1 MERPRNLLVNLC
13 LDMVGLEFQ
22 SRTDSPMR
30 RISYLPV
37 LLGAALT
44 LAACDPSK
52 PAQDIDTAVNES
64 LRQGAV
70 RSEAAGGWPEAV
82 AGYRTLYQRQ
92 PTDPAVAVSYLRA
105 LRNAGQADEA
115 VRVGAEALT
124 KNGDNPKIL
133 SDYGK
138 ARLAAHDAQGALPLL
153 RAAAAH
159 EPNDWS
165 LYSAIG
171 VATDLLGDQAAAQEA
186 YLKALELSPSNPAVT
201 NNLALSLALSGN
213 IDGGIAKIESLGPAI
228 RRLPQTR
235 QSLALLYALKGDVA
249 KAEPLLRDGMP
260 DKIASDNLA
269 YYRQLNAAR

>member
-1 MERPRNLLVNLC
+1 VP
-13 LDMVGLEFQ
+13 
-22 SRTDSPMR
+22 
-30 RISYLPV
+30 
-37 LLGAALT
+37 
-44 LAACDPSK
+44 
-52 PAQDIDTAVNES
+52 
-64 LRQGAV
+64 
-70 RSEAAGGWPEAV
+70 
-82 AGYRTLYQRQ
+82 
-92 PTDPAVAVSYLRA
+92 
-105 LRNAGQADEA
+105 
-115 VRVGAEALT
+115 
-124 KNGDNPKIL
+124 
-133 SDYGK
+133 
-138 ARLAAHDAQGALPLL
+138 AHDAQGALPLL